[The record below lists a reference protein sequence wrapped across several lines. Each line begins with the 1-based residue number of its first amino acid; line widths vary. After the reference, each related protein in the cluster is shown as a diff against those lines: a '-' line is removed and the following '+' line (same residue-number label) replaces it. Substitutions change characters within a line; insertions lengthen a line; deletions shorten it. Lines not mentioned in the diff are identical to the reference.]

1 MDILFY
7 GGVFIYAL
15 MVLGMGSIMLSDIKT
30 EKYEDKASDRL
41 LEFAENRRKLNALQ
55 IQER

>member
-41 LEFAENRRKLNALQ
+41 LGFAENRRKLNALQ